1 MVDSKISIIGA
12 GSGAFARIL
21 TRDIC
26 LTPNLE
32 GATISLMDINKERL
46 DAVYSLCKRYA
57 DEVGIRLKFEKTVDR
72 GESLKDADFVIN
84 SALAGGHRRLGEGWS
99 IALKH
104 GYSFGGSFHI
114 MHDEAFWVNFYQYK
128 LFDSVISDVL
138 DICPDAWYIQDAN
151 PILASI
157 TYETRKYNKA
167 KIVGLCSGSDPTRIA
182 SQLRLEREH
191 VTAQAVGV
199 NHFVWLTH
207 FYYKGE
213 DAYPILDKWIRKRE
227 ADLKEKEYK
236 PSWQLIIFDLYKKY
250 HLYWTCCQG
259 DGCWPWWYYVKPAT
273 EKRWRFSAAA
283 RANGFISYASKQFDD
298 VLKVVSDPSIKVTS
312 VFPAKK
318 TGYIAIPLVESLAC
332 DIPRVLHTN
341 IQNVGDF
348 VPGIPRDFEVEIPT
362 LVSRRGIQGIQTDG
376 LPKPLIAFILRER
389 VAPVE
394 IELEAYETGS
404 KELLVQ
410 LIMMDPWTR
419 SEEQARRFL
428 DDILSLQCNEEM
440 RQHYK

>member
-1 MVDSKISIIGA
+1 VVDVKISIIGA

-26 LTPNLE
+26 LTPNFK
-32 GATISLMDINKERL
+32 GSTISLMDINKERL
-46 DAVYSLCKRYA
+46 DAVYSVCKRYA
-57 DEVGIRLKFEKTVDR
+57 DEVGIKLRFEKTLDR
-72 GESLKDADFVIN
+72 KESLKDADFVIN
-84 SALAGGHRRLGEGWS
+84 SALAGGHHILGEGWS

-114 MHDEAFWVNFYQYK
+114 MHDEAFWVNFYQYR
-128 LFDSVISDVL
+128 LFDAVIADIL

-157 TYETRKYNKA
+157 TYETRRYGKA

-182 SQLRLEREH
+182 TRIGLEREQ

-213 DAYPILDKWIRKRE
+213 DAYPILDEWIRKRE
-227 ADLKEKEYK
+227 AELKEKEYM
-236 PSWQLIIFDLYKKY
+236 PSGQLIIFDLYRKY

-259 DGCWPWWYYVKPAT
+259 DGCWPWWYYVKPTT
-273 EKRWRFSAAA
+273 EKRWKLDSKA
-283 RANGFISYASKQFDD
+283 RANGFISRASKQFDE
-298 VLKVVSDPSIKVTS
+298 VLKVANDPSIKVTS
-312 VFPAKK
+312 VFPPQK
-318 TGYIAIPLVESLAC
+318 TGYIAIPLVESIAC
-332 DIPRVLHTN
+332 DIPRVFHTN
-341 IQNVGDF
+341 IQNKGNF
-348 VPGIPRDFEVEIPT
+348 VPGIPQDFEVEIPT
-362 LVSRRGIQGIQTDG
+362 LVSKRGVQGIQTDG

-394 IELEAYETGS
+394 IELEAYQIGS
-404 KELLVQ
+404 KELLLQ

-419 SEEQARRFL
+419 SEEQARKFL
-428 DDILSLQCNEEM
+428 DAILSLPHHEEM
-440 RQHYK
+440 RRHYR